1 MGNRGG
7 SSKELMIG
15 GMVGDWAGEVA
26 GWERWRGWRC
36 DDSEV

>member
-1 MGNRGG
+1 
-7 SSKELMIG
+7 
-15 GMVGDWAGEVA
+15 MVGDWVGEVA